1 MRNLIKDNQISKVG
15 DICYTDAAGFL
26 IRLEKSGLRAESK
39 VRAKLERSLT

>member
-26 IRLEKSGLRAESK
+26 RLEKWAKGRA
-39 VRAKLERSLT
+39 